1 VRLQA
6 ARQGAIRRAATLPPR
21 DPRSPAEVQVKRHL
35 EMSQRYL
42 TDGKTADAQAE
53 LKAAEQADPTSP
65 AVMLGHARLLVSSK
79 DYAAALAMLDRHD
92 SLATTDEE
100 FNASE
105 QLRIQALYDLKK
117 TKDAALQQAAA
128 SLGEGAFPKAL
139 EAASAALAA
148 DPEDPGLLY
157 YTGVSAAV
165 LRTRRRTGRA
175 RRATN
180 SRGTGP
186 A

>member
-1 VRLQA
+1 
-6 ARQGAIRRAATLPPR
+6 
-21 DPRSPAEVQVKRHL
+21 
-35 EMSQRYL
+35 
-42 TDGKTADAQAE
+42 
-53 LKAAEQADPTSP
+53 
-65 AVMLGHARLLVSSK
+65 MLGHARLLVSSK